1 MPARNKKIGGVT
13 LNFKKKILAITT
25 AVVGVAMMG
34 ALFTGCSSSKGNDKE
49 IKVGANFE
57 VTGGVA
63 NYGNQALKGIKLAI
77 KQANEN
83 GGVLGKQINLI
94 VADNKS
100 EASEAANAATKLI
113 SQDGVKV
120 LLGPAT
126 TSNMLAASQIAT
138 DNKIPAI
145 TPTATN
151 PKITVENGQVKP
163 YIFRSCF
170 IDPLQGE
177 VMADFATKTLNVKT
191 AAIYVDSS
199 SDYSKGLAEVFAKKF
214 AEAGGTIVAQESF
227 LQKDQDFKSTLTKLK
242 ASNPEVIFIPAY
254 YEEVGKIVKQARE
267 LGINAKLLGADGWD
281 DSKLVDIA
289 GAQPLN
295 GTYFCS
301 HYSEQD
307 NDANV
312 KDFIAA
318 YKAEYGEEPNVFA
331 ALGYDAGKMLVDAI
345 KRAGSDD
352 PEKIRQALAETKD
365 LQVGTGIITMDA
377 NHDPIKS
384 AVVLEMK
391 DGQKIFK
398 QKINPNK

>member
-1 MPARNKKIGGVT
+1 MKK
-13 LNFKKKILAITT
+13 L
-25 AVVGVAMMG
+25 
-34 ALFTGCSSSKGNDKE
+34 
-49 IKVGANFE
+49 
-57 VTGGVA
+57 
-63 NYGNQALKGIKLAI
+63 
-77 KQANEN
+77 
-83 GGVLGKQINLI
+83 
-94 VADNKS
+94 
-100 EASEAANAATKLI
+100 
-113 SQDGVKV
+113 
-120 LLGPAT
+120 
-126 TSNMLAASQIAT
+126 
-138 DNKIPAI
+138 
-145 TPTATN
+145 
-151 PKITVENGQVKP
+151 
-163 YIFRSCF
+163 
-170 IDPLQGE
+170 
-177 VMADFATKTLNVKT
+177 
-191 AAIYVDSS
+191 
-199 SDYSKGLAEVFAKKF
+199 
-214 AEAGGTIVAQESF
+214 
-227 LQKDQDFKSTLTKLK
+227 
-242 ASNPEVIFIPAY
+242 
-254 YEEVGKIVKQARE
+254 
-267 LGINAKLLGADGWD
+267 AKLLGADGWD

-295 GTYFCS
+295 DTYFCS

>member
-34 ALFTGCSSSKGNDKE
+34 ALFTGCSSSKGNDNE

-57 VTGGVA
+57 LTGGVA

-295 GTYFCS
+295 DTYFCS

-352 PEKIRQALAETKD
+352 PEKIRQALAETKN